1 MNIILVFEKKHAKW
15 RKEEKKTENEITK
28 NSIVY
33 KSNRCLWT
41 KNNIHTCSEYYN
53 RNTEIKSAKLEESSE
68 M

>member
-1 MNIILVFEKKHAKW
+1 MEKR
-15 RKEEKKTENEITK
+15 RKKKTENEITK